1 MFAYLSQTRVQG
13 GLLRR
18 TDKIGKELSN
28 SPSPLSPDNNL
39 LAMHA
44 AEATT
49 EQVWFTHS
57 PVRLSL
63 RSEMWPANTNDSAVT
78 WQSGRLPA
86 FSLQAS
92 VSIERHLS
100 RISLSY
106 PRSLASVL
114 IPRPSA
120 LRVSAFTAFRK
131 SLCKERKNIFRTFR
145 KRRRLALGSGAH
157 SRRFAQEC
165 PEGNPGKYETGEKQW
180 HSTKTKSL

>member
-1 MFAYLSQTRVQG
+1 MFAYLSQTRLQG
-13 GLLRR
+13 GLFRR
-18 TDKIGKELSN
+18 TDTIGKELSN

-63 RSEMWPANTNDSAVT
+63 RSEMWPANTNDSAVP
-78 WQSGRLPA
+78 WQSRRLPA

-100 RISLSY
+100 RIFPVLPSVTRFGPY
-106 PRSLASVL
+106 PAPVGTARLCFYGIQKIFVQRTQKHFPNLPKKTPLGTRERGTLAS
-114 IPRPSA
+114 
-120 LRVSAFTAFRK
+120 LRA
-131 SLCKERKNIFRTFR
+131 
-145 KRRRLALGSGAH
+145 
-157 SRRFAQEC
+157 
-165 PEGNPGKYETGEKQW
+165 
-180 HSTKTKSL
+180 